1 MSTPL
6 LTRVVAEAAE
16 HSEKVNHWIVGAV
29 ALAILV
35 GALLAMI
42 WFAGGREH
50 S

>member
-6 LTRVVAEAAE
+6 VTRVVAEAAE
-16 HSEKVNHWIVGAV
+16 HTEKVNHWVVGIVT
-29 ALAILV
+29 LAILL
-35 GALLAMI
+35 GAMLALL

>member
-6 LTRVVAEAAE
+6 VTRIAAEAAE
-16 HSEKVNHWIVGAV
+16 HSEKVNHWIIGAV
-29 ALAILV
+29 AIVILL
-35 GALLAMI
+35 GALLGLI